1 MILSRLSLCAMVAT
15 LLLAGCG
22 KKGDTQEG
30 ATPADSTQAVTTGS
44 TASTQDQGSY
54 THYDNPKYG
63 FSVDVPRQMTC
74 TDDPQ
79 MAEGANFALSGDDI
93 MNLLSVFAS
102 ESYGGKP
109 FTPEE
114 IKGEL
119 DERAA
124 SLGDEPGATIE
135 KKEESN
141 GWTLIVKGGEMYH
154 QVYSTRYKEG
164 KRFELSYI
172 YSKEQE
178 GALGGDVERHIFESW
193 KVR

>member
-1 MILSRLSLCAMVAT
+1 MKSYKFSLFAMAG
-15 LLLAGCG
+15 LIFLAACG
-22 KKGDTQEG
+22 KKGDST
-30 ATPADSTQAVTTGS
+30 TTDDSDSTETATTG
-44 TASTQDQGSY
+44 TATTSKDQGAY
-54 THYDNPKYG
+54 IHYDNAKYG
-63 FSVDVPRQMTC
+63 FAVDVPRQMTC

-79 MAEGANFALSGDDI
+79 MAEGANFALGDDI

-124 SLGDEPGATIE
+124 SLGDEPGATID
-135 KKEESN
+135 KKEEAD
-141 GWTLIVKGGEMYH
+141 GWTLTVKGGEMYH
-154 QVYSTRYKEG
+154 QVYSTRYKDG
-164 KRFELSYI
+164 KRYELSYI

-178 GALGGDVERHIFESW
+178 AALGGDTERHIFESW
-193 KVR
+193 KMK

>member
-1 MILSRLSLCAMVAT
+1 MKNPRLLTAFMAVT
-15 LLLAGCG
+15 LLIAGCG
-22 KKGDTQEG
+22 KKGDSQGNSGTPGDSAQTTTVTDEG
-30 ATPADSTQAVTTGS
+30 SA
-44 TASTQDQGSY
+44 QGLY
-54 THYDNPKYG
+54 THYDNAKYG
-63 FSVDVPRQMTC
+63 FAVDVPRQMTC

-79 MAEGANFALSGDDI
+79 MAEGANFALGDDI

-135 KKEESN
+135 KKEEAD
-141 GWTLIVKGGEMYH
+141 GWTLTVKGGEMYH
-154 QVYSTRYKEG
+154 QVYSTRYKDG
-164 KRFELSYI
+164 KRYELSYI

-178 GALGGDVERHIFESW
+178 ASLGGDTERHIFESW
-193 KVR
+193 KMK

>member
-1 MILSRLSLCAMVAT
+1 MKKTRLLTVLMVST
-15 LLLAGCG
+15 LLMASCG
-22 KKGDTQEG
+22 KKGDSQG
-30 ATPADSTQAVTTGS
+30 NSDAQGDSTQTTATAEGS
-44 TASTQDQGSY
+44 GSTQDPY
-54 THYDNPKYG
+54 THYNNTKYG

-79 MAEGANFALSGDDI
+79 MAEGANFALGDDI

-135 KKEESN
+135 KKEEAN
-141 GWTLIVKGGEMYH
+141 GWTLTIRGGEMYH
-154 QVYSTRYKEG
+154 QVYSTRYKDG
-164 KRFELSYI
+164 KRFELSFI

-178 GALGGDVERHIFESW
+178 GALGGDVERHIFDSW
-193 KVR
+193 KVN